1 MSNDAP
7 LLEIEDLSIA
17 FTQYT
22 TGLRQ
27 HELKVIRDLSIKVR
41 AGEMVAIVG
50 ASGSGKSLLAHAIL
64 GILPNN
70 AICDGKL
77 LFKGE
82 DLTAPGRQAQL
93 RGSEIAFVPQ
103 SVACLDPLMRV
114 GKQVKGPR
122 GTMEKVRSVFK
133 RFGLKPETEQ
143 MYPFQLSGGMARRV
157 LVSTAVIEDAELIV
171 ADEPTPGLTHALAV
185 DALKTFREFANE
197 GKGVLLITHDLDLA
211 YEACDSVV
219 VFYAGTTLEITPAED
234 FRNGPDTLR
243 HPFSKALWQALP
255 QNGFKPTP
263 GTQPYA
269 GGLEN
274 ACPYAERCNMKT
286 GECVSAKP
294 PLRELRGGYVR
305 CVHAS

>member
-1 MSNDAP
+1 M
-7 LLEIEDLSIA
+7 
-17 FTQYT
+17 
-22 TGLRQ
+22 
-27 HELKVIRDLSIKVR
+27 KV
-41 AGEMVAIVG
+41 
-50 ASGSGKSLLAHAIL
+50 
-64 GILPNN
+64 
-70 AICDGKL
+70 
-77 LFKGE
+77 
-82 DLTAPGRQAQL
+82 GR
-93 RGSEIAFVPQ
+93 
-103 SVACLDPLMRV
+103 
-114 GKQVKGPR
+114 QVKGPR

-157 LVSTAVIEDAELIV
+157 LVSTAVIEDAEIIV

-185 DALKTFREFANE
+185 DALKTFRGLADE

-211 YEACDSVV
+211 YEVCDSVV
-219 VFYAGTTLEITPAED
+219 VFYAGTTLEIAPAED

-274 ACPYAERCNMKT
+274 VCPYAERCNMKT
-286 GECVSAKP
+286 DECISAKP

>member
-1 MSNDAP
+1 MSYDAP

-27 HELKVIRDLSIKVR
+27 HELKVIHDLSIKVR

-70 AICDGKL
+70 AICDGTL

-103 SVACLDPLMRV
+103 SVACLDPLMKV
-114 GKQVKGPR
+114 GRQVKGPR

-185 DALKTFREFANE
+185 DALKTFRGLADE

-211 YEACDSVV
+211 YEVCDSVV
-219 VFYAGTTLEITPAED
+219 VFYAGTTLEIAPAED

-263 GTQPYA
+263 GTRPYA
-269 GGLEN
+269 GGLG
-274 ACPYAERCNMKT
+274 KQ
-286 GECVSAKP
+286 
-294 PLRELRGGYVR
+294 
-305 CVHAS
+305 